1 MNSTATRPTVGF
13 IGVGLMG
20 HGMAKN
26 IVTKGYR
33 LVVLGHRNREPVEHL
48 KTLGATEARTPREL
62 AAQCDIVHLCVTG
75 SPQVEANLRGPDGVI
90 AGGRPGLVVIDCS
103 TSNPVSTLA
112 LGDELRAAGM
122 TLVDAPL
129 SRTPVEAE
137 AGTLDTMVGCD
148 ADTFARIEPVLRCW
162 AGNVVHLGPLGLGH
176 KMKLVNNFVAM
187 GYAALFSE
195 ALAIARK
202 AGLSVEQFHS
212 VIGSGRMRSGFYDT
226 FIQWSLVGNENAHR
240 FTISEEQLRRDGSR
254 RRRPEVRADAG
265 RLHRPP
271 QRPAARGGRT
281 QADMTLDAL
290 AQRAYR
296 IRRLALRMG
305 EVQGQGYIGQALG
318 IADVLAVAYRHAM
331 KLRPDDPHWEGRDRF
346 LLSQRPL
353 RHRPLR
359 RADRGRRH
367 PRSELETYGS
377 DDSRLPMSGM
387 ASYTP
392 GMEMSGG
399 SLGQGLSIAV
409 GMALGLKRKGSGRFV
424 YNAHVRR
431 RARRGRRPG
440 RP

>member
-1 MNSTATRPTVGF
+1 VSSSDKRPTVGF

-26 IVTKGYR
+26 IVTKGYP

-48 KTLGATEARTPREL
+48 KSLGATEARTPREL

-129 SRTPVEAE
+129 SRTPLEAE

-148 ADTFARIEPVLRCW
+148 PDTFARIEPVLRCW

-187 GYAALFSE
+187 GYAAL
-195 ALAIARK
+195 AIARK

-226 FIQWSLVGNENAHR
+226 FIQWSLAGNENAHR
-240 FTISEEQLRRDGSR
+240 FTISNAHKDMRYLASMANEIGAVNNIQTLVKNSFAAMEAAGDGAKYV
-254 RRRPEVRADAG
+254 PMLADFIAHLNG
-265 RLHRPP
+265 LP
-271 QRPAARGGRT
+271 PAA
-281 QADMTLDAL
+281 A
-290 AQRAYR
+290 
-296 IRRLALRMG
+296 
-305 EVQGQGYIGQALG
+305 E
-318 IADVLAVAYRHAM
+318 
-331 KLRPDDPHWEGRDRF
+331 
-346 LLSQRPL
+346 
-353 RHRPLR
+353 
-359 RADRGRRH
+359 
-367 PRSELETYGS
+367 
-377 DDSRLPMSGM
+377 
-387 ASYTP
+387 
-392 GMEMSGG
+392 
-399 SLGQGLSIAV
+399 
-409 GMALGLKRKGSGRFV
+409 RKP
-424 YNAHVRR
+424 A
-431 RARRGRRPG
+431 
-440 RP
+440 